1 MKKPA
6 HSILAKAAVFCLF
19 ILPPTLSTGSPQKK
33 TVWDDQGAPFVLG
46 QAPERIVSL
55 APNITEILFAL
66 ELGPRVAA
74 VTRFCDYPP
83 QASGKDKIGGLIN
96 PDLEKIKA
104 LQPDLVIAYRGN
116 PLSSIRRMRE
126 LGLPVFALDA
136 GDTLDSLAFLIAR
149 IGQVTG
155 RGKKAAALIRG
166 LADQRNEVKTRLK
179 RAASSP
185 KVFLLLPGA
194 GLWTSG
200 GQGYLNDLVEQACAV
215 NVAAGLKK
223 PWVDYSLEQLVSD
236 DPEAIILLARSREE
250 FEQAIKRT
258 KADPRLKN
266 LRAVR
271 SSRFVFLDENKTSRF
286 GPRLMEAYAEL
297 ARALHP
303 ECFEKNK

>member
-1 MKKPA
+1 LENRQLIRIVVIVFW
-6 HSILAKAAVFCLF
+6 ILL
-19 ILPPTLSTGSPQKK
+19 LPGYLLSSNPQRK

-46 QAPERIVSL
+46 QAPQRIISL

-66 ELGPRVAA
+66 ELGPQLAA

-83 QASGKDKIGGLIN
+83 EAAGKKKIGGLID
-96 PDLEKIKA
+96 PDLEKIKS
-104 LQPDLVIAYRGN
+104 LRPDLVIAYRGN
-116 PLSSIRRMRE
+116 PLSSVKRMRE

-136 GDTLDSLAFLIAR
+136 GNTLDSLAFVIAR

-155 RGKKAAALIRG
+155 RGKKAAALIQH
-166 LADQRNEVKTRLK
+166 LAERRNEVRTRLK
-179 RAASSP
+179 CASSSP
-185 KVFLLLPGA
+185 KVFILLPGT

-200 GQGYLNDLVEQACAV
+200 GQGYLDDMVEQAGAV
-215 NVAAGLKK
+215 NVAAGIKK

-258 KADPRLKN
+258 EADPRLQN

-271 SSRFVFLDENKTSRF
+271 GGRFVFLDENKTSRF
-286 GPRLMEAYAEL
+286 GPRLIEAYAEL

-303 ECFEKNK
+303 ECFENH